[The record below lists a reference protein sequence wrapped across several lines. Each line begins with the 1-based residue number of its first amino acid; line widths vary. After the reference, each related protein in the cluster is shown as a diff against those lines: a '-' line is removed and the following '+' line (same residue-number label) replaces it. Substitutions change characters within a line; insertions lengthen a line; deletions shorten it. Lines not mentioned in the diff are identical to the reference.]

1 MNILRL
7 FSKWYLNDRD
17 NILPILLYSFYK
29 SYQNYGW
36 IIIICFNY
44 YILFIL

>member
-17 NILPILLYSFYK
+17 NILPILINK
-29 SYQNYGW
+29 
-36 IIIICFNY
+36 
-44 YILFIL
+44 FIKF